1 MEALEPKTKT
11 ENIAVTSRVKS
22 SRRST
27 PPKKSP
33 QVNGDQVIQVVLSE
47 LLEIGY
53 KFEIGNYEDNA
64 GNLTAAIFIPGK
76 VWSKLGSLVKKEELE
91 NDPKVV

>member
-1 MEALEPKTKT
+1 MEAFEPKTNT
-11 ENIAVTSRVKS
+11 GNTGGTSRVKS

-64 GNLTAAIFIPGK
+64 GNLMAAIFIPDK
-76 VWSKLGSLVKKEELE
+76 VWSEKGSLVQKE
-91 NDPKVV
+91 VVKHAKETA

>member
-1 MEALEPKTKT
+1 MEALEPKTKK
-11 ENIAVTSRVKS
+11 ENTAGTSRAKS
-22 SRRST
+22 LQRST
-27 PPKKSP
+27 PLKKSP

-76 VWSKLGSLVKKEELE
+76 AWSKLGSLVKKEELE
-91 NDPKVV
+91 NDPKAV